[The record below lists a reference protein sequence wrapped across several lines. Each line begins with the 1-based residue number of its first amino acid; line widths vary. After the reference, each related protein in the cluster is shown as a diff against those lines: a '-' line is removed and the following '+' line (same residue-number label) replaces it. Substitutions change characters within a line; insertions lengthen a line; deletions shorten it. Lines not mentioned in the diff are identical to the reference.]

1 MPEWIGDLLMG
12 PAYAIGNAIWNL
24 IMAMVGN
31 VLVVTPQGFS
41 AEAWNFIANQ
51 LYPWALGIGVAL
63 LNLFFLVG
71 FFKEASNIKENLT
84 WEILINQGIKVIVAN
99 AFMQSGLSII
109 REFFQVASILSGQ
122 VYLNNIPPFS
132 TEDIDFGSYLFFF
145 IFGAIYVLAAIIC
158 GFMILLTVYGRYLKL
173 YVMVVMAPVAM
184 STMAGGRGMEQSAY
198 AWIKNFLVNVFEILV
213 IAITMAVAGKMIS
226 SIDFMTHASGLV
238 NLIDGFPAVLQSL
251 FTMIL
256 MTAAVKG
263 ADSMLRQSF
272 AL

>member
-1 MPEWIGDLLMG
+1 MPDWITNLLMG

-24 IMAMVGN
+24 IMSMVGG
-31 VLVVTPQGFS
+31 VLLTTPQGFS
-41 AEAWNFIANQ
+41 AETWNFVSNE

-71 FFKEASNIKENLT
+71 FFKEASNIKENFT
-84 WEILINQGIKVIVAN
+84 WEILVNQGIKVIVAN

-109 REFFQVASILSGQ
+109 REFFQVASLLSGQ

-132 TEDIDFGSYLFFF
+132 TEDIDLGSYLFFF
-145 IFGAIYVLAAIIC
+145 IFSAIYILVAIIC

-173 YVMVVMAPVAM
+173 YVMVVMAPIAM
-184 STMAGGRGMEQSAY
+184 STMAGGRGLEQSAY
-198 AWIKNFLVNVFEILV
+198 AWIKNFLVNVFEIVV
-213 IAITMAVAGKMIS
+213 IAIVMAVAGKMIS
-226 SIDFMTHASGLV
+226 SIDFMTNASGLMELV
-238 NLIDGFPAVLQSL
+238 NGFPAILQSL

-263 ADSMLRQSF
+263 ADSMLRRSF

>member
-1 MPEWIGDLLMG
+1 MPDWIGNLLIG

-31 VLVVTPQGFS
+31 ILITTPEGFS
-41 AEAWNFIANQ
+41 QEAWNFVANQ
-51 LYPWALGIGVAL
+51 LYPWALGIGTAL
-63 LNLFFLVG
+63 LNLFFLIG
-71 FFKEASNIKENLT
+71 FFKEASNIKENFT
-84 WEILINQGIKVIVAN
+84 WEILINQGIKIILAN
-99 AFMQSGLSII
+99 ALMQSGLSII
-109 REFFQVASILSGQ
+109 REFFRMASRLSGQ
-122 VYLNNIPPFS
+122 VYLSNVPPFS
-132 TEDIDFGSYLFFF
+132 TEDVDLGAYLFFF
-145 IFGAIYVLAAIIC
+145 IFGAIYILVAIIC

-226 SIDFMTHASGLV
+226 AIDFMTNASGLMNLV
-238 NLIDGFPAVLQSL
+238 NGFPVVLQSL

-263 ADSMLRQSF
+263 ADSMLRGSF